1 MIFIHIKLGI
11 VQVSCLLIML
21 VMQIFIFWS
30 VFWYSK
36 PRNDNKIS

>member
-1 MIFIHIKLGI
+1 MIFIHIKLSI

-36 PRNDNKIS
+36 PHNEKETN